1 MELIHPYQPSD
12 YAQDAVTMLA
22 LALDSQLEIENST
35 SSNDLDEH
43 IASTEFVGE
52 TVRLDE
58 ILIIVCTS
66 LYIMKIDEFVV
77 LCRAGSKWTVR
88 VIAYIP

>member
-12 YAQDAVTMLA
+12 YAKDAVTMLA

-43 IASTEFVGE
+43 IVSTEFVGE

-66 LYIMKIDEFVV
+66 LYIMKIDAFVV

-88 VIAYIP
+88 GIAYIP